1 MLVETE
7 ALTDPVVVAA
17 LSSARARGVDVR
29 VMVDPHS
36 ASSGPVLSALSAHGV
51 LIRRG
56 NPALSLTA
64 LSTMLIDGTTLA
76 VSTAPFSDVARK
88 SQRFVLVDF
97 DSTDVQQAASV
108 FYDDWERRSPVL
120 VSSNVVLGPEDY
132 AQDVVTLDI
141 MASSIT
147 SLGVTQALVAATH
160 RGVTVRI
167 LLDPGAPPSLI
178 QDLQQQGMIVR
189 LLSIGF
195 TGSALSVDNARLLL
209 GSATLADDALQQY
222 RQMGLLVEDS
232 GVSAV
237 FASVFGYAW
246 RAAAPIYTPTATPT
260 VTLVPTSTIT
270 PTPTK
275 TPIPTRTPKGY
286 RRPTATPTPRP
297 ATPTRTPTPA
307 RPTSTPVPASTPS
320 SLSLSVEYAPS
331 VRIGSKQLIL
341 VHTAAGAAVSVIV
354 TYPDGTVTN
363 PGTKAGTADAT
374 GAFTDSWSI
383 PLTINSGSAKALIV
397 VTKGKLSKSAAIG
410 FAITF

>member
-1 MLVETE
+1 MVQRLVRVLIACALVAFSAQAAGAHRVGASGTPTYVLLSEPRTGADPLVTLVGEAQSSVYVETE

-56 NPALSLTA
+56 NPAFSLTA

-76 VSTAPFSDVARK
+76 VSTAAFSDVARK

-97 DSTDVQQAASV
+97 DGADVQQAASV

-132 AQDVVTLDI
+132 AQDAVAAVNHSVVSLDI
-141 MASSIT
+141 MASSVT
-147 SLGVTQALVAATH
+147 SPSVTQALDAATH
-160 RGVTVRI
+160 RGVTVRV

-189 LLSIGF
+189 LLPIGF

-209 GSATLADDALQQY
+209 GSATLADDALQQD
-222 RQMGLLVEDS
+222 RQMGLLVEDA

-246 RAAAPIYTPTATPT
+246 RAAEPIYTSSRAFHQSREC
-260 VTLVPTSTIT
+260 LTS
-270 PTPTK
+270 
-275 TPIPTRTPKGY
+275 G
-286 RRPTATPTPRP
+286 
-297 ATPTRTPTPA
+297 
-307 RPTSTPVPASTPS
+307 
-320 SLSLSVEYAPS
+320 
-331 VRIGSKQLIL
+331 LIR
-341 VHTAAGAAVSVIV
+341 HCMMS
-354 TYPDGTVTN
+354 
-363 PGTKAGTADAT
+363 
-374 GAFTDSWSI
+374 
-383 PLTINSGSAKALIV
+383 
-397 VTKGKLSKSAAIG
+397 
-410 FAITF
+410 